1 MNRVFFLLR
10 YDLKHHLEQHRVQY
24 HETSLI
30 ISEKERRSETIPSN
44 EIIPSLLSFLSQD
57 FSGSA
62 GQRSSK
68 RKEGK
73 EPPLEKGR
81 RTVAWRWRRF
91 VKARRERAR
100 EPPVGHLRRS
110 SISDKNKVNGEWGC
124 RRGGCSNG
132 QAGVKVMGEG
142 DASPTGPYQSER
154 GEAKSTTI
162 DATGHTVYNERR
174 WALYFSFFPLP
185 FPHPSI
191 RRTSRRFSAV
201 CSTRTDIAAFAIYV
215 YIYIY
220 VFRISMKEAIWS
232 SYREMNKSVEESG

>member
-162 DATGHTVYNERR
+162 DATGHTVYNEDGERFTFPSFHFR
-174 WALYFSFFPLP
+174 FPTPLFSGRLEDFQQFAQLEQI
-185 FPHPSI
+185 SQL
-191 RRTSRRFSAV
+191 SR
-201 CSTRTDIAAFAIYV
+201 YM